1 MDNSIKVPDE
11 NENTLQGVSQGAHI
25 QATQIYSGPIPPAH
39 EMAMYS
45 EVNED
50 LPGRIMTMAE
60 DQAKHR
66 QNVEVRDAAQKA
78 TALLYG
84 FILSAI
90 AIIGGLICILKDKDI
105 SGLTVIIANLVVL
118 VGAFLH
124 GKHSK

>member
-1 MDNSIKVPDE
+1 MDKSLEIADE
-11 NENTLQGVSQGAHI
+11 NKTAIQGVSQGAHI

-45 EVNED
+45 EVNKD
-50 LPGRIMTMAE
+50 LPVRIMTMAE
-60 DQAKHR
+60 EQAKHR
-66 QNVEVRDAAQKA
+66 QNVEIRDAAQKA

-90 AIIGGLICILKDKDI
+90 AIIGGLVCILKDKDI

-124 GKHSK
+124 GKRVK